1 MERRDTVV
9 VGAGQTGLA
18 VSLGLTRRGVDH
30 VVLERGRLAERW
42 RSERWDSLT
51 LLTPNWMSQLPGF
64 PYQGSDPDG
73 FDARAEYVRHLEAY
87 ARSFAAP
94 VRGGTT
100 VRRVARASDGRQFTV
115 ATSRGSYEA
124 RNVVVATG
132 PFHEPVTPPFAASV
146 PASVVQLHSSA
157 FRNARQLPDGAVL
170 VVGGGNSGTQIAADL
185 HRNGREVY
193 LSVGRLRPLPR
204 RYRGKDAMWW
214 LIQMGRLDQSV
225 ESLPSSAARSL
236 PPPLLTG
243 VGGGHDMD
251 LRRLASEGMT
261 LLGRIRG
268 IVDGRAI
275 VELTLRSSLAAGD
288 EALEAFKRA
297 ADELVVQRGLDLP
310 EAPDPPRASAQADVV
325 LIDTLDLARARV
337 TSVVWSTGF
346 RTNFAWIDVPVFGAD
361 GEPLHRAGVT
371 AVPGLYFVGLR
382 WLTKYKSFFIYG
394 VGEDTEFISDHVA
407 KRAAQGT
414 EAPVA

>member
-9 VGAGQTGLA
+9 VGAGHTGLA
-18 VSLGLTRRGVDH
+18 VSYGLTRRSVDH

-51 LLTPNWMSQLPGF
+51 LLTPNWMSHLPGF

-73 FDARAEYVRHLEAY
+73 FDARGEYVRHLEAY
-87 ARSFAAP
+87 AQSFAAP

-100 VRRVARASDGRQFTV
+100 VRRVARASDGRRFTV
-115 ATSRGSYEA
+115 ATSRGDYEA

-170 VVGGGNSGTQIAADL
+170 VVGGGNSGTQIAEGL
-185 HRNGREVY
+185 HRSGRTVY

-214 LIQMGRLDQSV
+214 LIQMGRLDQTV
-225 ESLPSSAARSL
+225 ESLPSPAAGNL

-251 LRRLASEGMT
+251 LRGLASEGMT

-268 IVDGRAI
+268 IGDGRASI
-275 VELTLRSSLAAGD
+275 EPTLRSSLTAGD

-297 ADELVVQRGLDLP
+297 ADELAKERSLELP
-310 EAPDPPRASAQADVV
+310 DEPHPPGAAAHADIGQ
-325 LIDTLDLARARV
+325 LDTLELAGARV
-337 TSVVWSTGF
+337 TAVIWATGF
-346 RTNFAWIDVPVFGAD
+346 RTNFSWLDAPIFGAD

-371 AVPGLYFVGLR
+371 AVPGLYLVGLR

-394 VGEDTEFISDHVA
+394 VGEDTEFVSDHVA

-414 EAPVA
+414 QALVD